1 MLFQGDFW
9 GNITFQK
16 VQHYSDSSFIALEV
30 SGVALIWSSVLKQ
43 AWGMEGDITH

>member
-16 VQHYSDSSFIALEV
+16 VQHYSDSIFIALEV
-30 SGVALIWSSVLKQ
+30 SGVSGTDLKFSAQ
-43 AWGMEGDITH
+43 AGLGNGR